1 MPTIALDF
9 PVWLRATH
17 LLNIL
22 FLSLLIRSGLE
33 ILSAHPKLYW
43 NDNTRTDN
51 AWLKF
56 TKRQMPKDELWTSRD
71 EQEAF
76 SSWLALPGHRNLGL
90 GRQWHFAALI
100 GWILTGLVYV
110 ILLFTADEWQRL
122 VPTSWSIFPQA
133 WSDLLSYLSF
143 NIVQTSGY
151 NALQQLSY
159 FGVVFL
165 LTPLT
170 IATGA
175 AMSPAVAARFPW
187 YTKIFHGRQGAR
199 SLHFLCLLAFTIFVI
214 IHVLM
219 VVLHGL
225 PQELAKMVFGSEQAN
240 QGLAVI
246 IAVIALLFIVLIHIV
261 GTAGSLR
268 APRRWQHL
276 LQPISEPL
284 WRVLF
289 HHEISKQHYRADQV
303 SSFLRVNGRPP
314 NDARYQAMADKGF
327 ADWRL
332 EVSGLVAQPL
342 SLSLDE
348 IKAMPRQEQTTKHVC
363 IQGWSGIAEWA
374 GVPLSYIVAQCQ
386 PRPEARYLV
395 FHALDDKAKSEPEPD
410 GAGCYYETIDLEL
423 ANHPQTMLAY
433 AMNGETLPVAHG
445 APLRLRVETQLG
457 FKMVKYLRAIEFVAD
472 YRAVGEGQGGWREDN
487 EHYAQEAGI

>member
-1 MPTIALDF
+1 MLVIALDF

-43 NDNTRTDN
+43 NDNTRADN

-56 TKRQMPKDELWTSRD
+56 TKKQMPKDELWTSKD
-71 EQEAF
+71 EEESF
-76 SSWLALPGHRNLGL
+76 HSWLAMPGHRNLGL
-90 GRQWHFAALI
+90 GRHWHFAALI

-110 ILLFTADEWQRL
+110 VLLFTAGEWQRL
-122 VPTSWSIFPQA
+122 IPTSWSIFPQA

-143 NIVQTSGY
+143 HIVQTPGY

-165 LTPLT
+165 LAPLT

-225 PQELAKMVFGSEQAN
+225 PQELAKVVFGTTEAN
-240 QGLAVI
+240 QGLAVV
-246 IAVIALLFIVLIHIV
+246 IAVVALLVIVLIHVI
-261 GTAGSLR
+261 GTLGSR
-268 APRRWQHL
+268 AAPRRWQHL

-289 HHEISKQHYRADQV
+289 HHETSKQHYRAAQV
-303 SSFLRVNGRPP
+303 PPFLRVNGRPP
-314 NDARYQAMADKGF
+314 HDASYQAMVANGF

-332 EVSGLVAQPL
+332 EVSGLVEKPLFL
-342 SLSLDE
+342 SLAAL
-348 IKAMPRQEQTTKHVC
+348 KAMPRQEQITKHIC
-363 IQGWSGIAEWA
+363 IQGWSGIAAWA
-374 GVPLSYIVAQCQ
+374 GVPLSYIVEQCQ
-386 PRPEARYLV
+386 PKPEARYLI
-395 FHALDDKAKSEPEPD
+395 FHALDDKAKSEPEPE
-410 GAGCYYETIDLEL
+410 GPGYYYETIDLEL
-423 ANHPQTMLAY
+423 ANHLQTILAY
-433 AMNGETLPVAHG
+433 EMNGQPLPIEHG

-472 YRAVGEGQGGWREDN
+472 YHNTGEGQGGWREDTQ
-487 EHYAQEAGI
+487 HYSQEAGI